1 MDKRDL
7 NLAEAAKRA
16 AERMP
21 SSDGR
26 GAGVSAW
33 SDLVTALEAGLAA
46 EGYRIKRVGEPAR
59 APSAGE
65 YTSRLVSKKTILST
79 KVGNLDPARQCLHA
93 QSYKLRRL
101 CLRHQFLLR
110 VAFH

>member
-1 MDKRDL
+1 MDKRGL
-7 NLAEAAKRA
+7 NLAEAAKWA

-33 SDLVTALEAGLAA
+33 NDFVTALGAGLAA
-46 EGYRIKRVGEPAR
+46 EGYRIKRVGKPAR

-65 YTSRLVSKKTILST
+65 YTSRLVS
-79 KVGNLDPARQCLHA
+79 
-93 QSYKLRRL
+93 
-101 CLRHQFLLR
+101 
-110 VAFH
+110 